1 MNVRIE
7 IKKLVL
13 IKAVLLSFLVARTI
27 VLNLYLKVVQPGAT
41 GQQTPGAQVMAGAAA
56 PAGAPGA
63 QFQAQPQAQAAYG
76 AYPQATGTYT
86 LSAPVT

>member
-1 MNVRIE
+1 MKQPIINI
-7 IKKLVL
+7 
-13 IKAVLLSFLVARTI
+13 
-27 VLNLYLKVVQPGAT
+27 YLKVVQPGAT

-76 AYPQATGTYT
+76 AYPQATGTWHVIAG
-86 LSAPVT
+86 LE